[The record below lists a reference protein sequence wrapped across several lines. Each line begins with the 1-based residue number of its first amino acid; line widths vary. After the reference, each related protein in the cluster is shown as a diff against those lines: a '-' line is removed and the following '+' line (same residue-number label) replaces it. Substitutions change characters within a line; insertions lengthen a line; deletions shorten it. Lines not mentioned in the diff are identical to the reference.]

1 MASVLLQ
8 VADALVTTLNGLTWS
23 GTDYTARRVFA
34 DVLDEELI
42 DAADD
47 AIRVDVVVPEDYD
60 DVALDTRGTVTR
72 RATFDV
78 VIRRKFAAED
88 NDAET
93 GQVDGEQIA
102 ELIELGEL
110 LSTGTI
116 FDRMASYT
124 SAAWIESQHAPIY
137 RRDHLRQLRQFTGA
151 VAITFEITSDL

>member
-1 MASVLLQ
+1 M
-8 VADALVTTLNGLTWS
+8 
-23 GTDYTARRVFA
+23 
-34 DVLDEELI
+34 
-42 DAADD
+42 
-47 AIRVDVVVPEDYD
+47 
-60 DVALDTRGTVTR
+60 
-72 RATFDV
+72 
-78 VIRRKFAAED
+78 IRRKFATQD